1 MKRTAAARM
10 DVEDPLAGLRDRFH
24 VPADDDLIYLD
35 GNSLGRLPLAT
46 ADRLQEVVSREW
58 GERLIR
64 SWNEHWF
71 DLPGRVGDLIGS
83 HLLGA
88 APGQVVVADSTTVN
102 FYKLAVAALGAAT
115 PRRTMVT
122 DVGNFPTDR
131 YVLEGIAAAHG
142 AGVRFAEFDEVEG
155 ATPDAVAAVIDDDT
169 AFVALSHV
177 DYGSGALA
185 DMAAINAVAAGA
197 GTRVVWDLSHS
208 AGAVPVDLDAAGTDL
223 AVGCTY
229 KYLNGGPGAPAY
241 LYVRRGLQERIN
253 CPIWGWFGQRDQF
266 AMGQAYD
273 PVPGIGHFLS
283 GTPNVLGAVAV
294 EEGVR
299 LLAEAGV
306 ERLRAKSIGLTEL
319 ALELSDARLA
329 DLGFRVVSPRDP
341 SRRGSHVSL
350 AHPDAYRIC
359 RALIQTQNVIPDF
372 RAPDRLRLGF
382 APITTRFVDVW
393 EAFDRLRR
401 LVEEGAYRDVVLPT
415 LPVT

>member
-10 DVEDPLAGLRDRFH
+10 DAEDPLAGLRGRFH
-24 VPADDDLIYLD
+24 VPADDLIYLD

-102 FYKLAVAALGAAT
+102 FYKLAVAALGAAA

-131 YVLEGIAAAHG
+131 YVLEGIASAHG
-142 AGVRFAEFDEVEG
+142 AVVRFAEFDDVEG
-155 ATPDAVAAVIDDDT
+155 ATPNAVAAVIDDDT

-177 DYGSGALA
+177 DYSSGALA

-241 LYVRRGLQERIN
+241 LYVRRGLQERIS

-266 AMGQAYD
+266 AMGQGYD
-273 PVPGIGHFLS
+273 RVPGIGHFLS

-306 ERLRAKSIGLTEL
+306 ERLRAKSIALTEL

-359 RALIQTQNVIPDF
+359 RALIETQNVVPDF

-382 APITTRFVDVW
+382 APIMTRFVDVW
-393 EAFDRLRR
+393 DAFDRLRR
-401 LVEEGAYRDVVLPT
+401 LVEEASYRDLELPPQ
-415 LPVT
+415 PVT